1 MKRRKDENGAV
12 ALTVALVVTL
22 LLAVASFALDLGLA
36 RVGVRDMQA
45 VADVVALDMAR
56 QIDGRTVSAIEADT
70 KWLQGRDDSVAR
82 NADTLGG
89 EPTVTP
95 VLGTLNSVTG
105 VFTEMTGS
113 EIPNAVRV
121 TAASS
126 VDFVLRGGDRSV
138 SRSAV
143 AQSVKSACFALGS
156 YAARFRSGDSALVQT
171 LLAPM
176 NAFIQPQANLDAL
189 SYQGLALAS
198 VSLNEIAADSAV
210 GTVDELLSANVTVDS
225 LIRATIGA
233 LNRQSPQN
241 SVAMTALNKIL
252 NGQAELST
260 PILLTKVV
268 KVSPSDAA
276 ALDTRLNVLDLVT
289 GAILLADGEHAVNVP
304 NLSAGTGN
312 LAPLSA
318 SLKVIE
324 RAQMACGTAG
334 SAQAHAET
342 SQLQGDIRMK
352 LQLPT
357 INGIAGIQGVVQTPE
372 SIFDIDINLGNAQ
385 GDLVTPGPI
394 CNQGTETSP
403 DELNVRV
410 GSGLAEFNVSTTLH
424 FQGKLTIPLLSPL
437 GIQIGTQLV
446 DVTFDQI
453 ATVDLDRP
461 DSTSVA
467 NLKVPPNDTV
477 PVSTGTPTPMGQ
489 FSIASTATNVVA
501 KISGVT
507 VTAPA
512 TLALVNTAL
521 APVTAQLRLNSSVA
535 GPLNSFIDSLNGLL
549 TPLRLLLGLNVGGAD
564 VYSVGRPTCNGAA
577 LRG

>member
-512 TLALVNTAL
+512 TLALINTAL